1 MARDQRIKWTVTKV
15 LTASQGGRQ
24 LKGWGSMRLMG
35 LKTKREDNTKIK
47 PKIEAKR
54 YSVKIQ

>member
-1 MARDQRIKWTVTKV
+1 MIKGINGTETKV

-24 LKGWGSMRLMG
+24 LMGWGSMGLMG
-35 LKTKREDNTKIK
+35 IKTKREDKTKIK

-54 YSVKIQ
+54 YSVKKQ